1 MTYRTKDILRIS
13 YPILISLLM
22 EQLIGLTD
30 TAFLGRVG
38 EVELGAS
45 AIASIFYT
53 IFFMASFGFSIGTQ
67 ILIARRNGEKQY
79 HEIGTL
85 FYQGLYFQLG
95 LATVILL
102 LSYFISPLILKQILS
117 SEAIY
122 ETSIVYLQWRV
133 LGGLFAFCA
142 TIFRAY
148 FVGTTQTKTLTL
160 NSVVMVLSNVVF
172 NYILIFGKLG
182 FPALGIAGAAI
193 GSSLAELVSLLF
205 FIIYTR
211 THIDLKKYGL
221 DRIPRLQ
228 TNVLK
233 RMFDIS
239 IWTMIQNII
248 SFSTWFLFFL
258 YIEHLGERA
267 LAITNLVRAVSGVLF
282 MMMMAFASTCGSLV
296 SNLIGAG
303 RPDEVLPTIYRHLR
317 IAYLFV
323 LPVALIFSIFSQVT
337 LSIYTDIPELITAAT
352 PSLWVMCLSFIFQVP
367 GHIFFSSV
375 SGTGNTQK
383 AFILELLVL
392 VFYVG
397 YITYVILILRMN
409 VAFCWT
415 GEIVYGSGIG
425 LLSYLYIRR
434 GSWRTKRI

>member
-1 MTYRTKDILRIS
+1 MKYSNKDILRIA

-22 EQLIGLTD
+22 EQLIGMTD

-79 HEIGTL
+79 KEIGL
-85 FYQGLYFQLG
+85 IFYQSLYFQVG
-95 LATVILL
+95 LAVVILL
-102 LSYFISPLILKQILS
+102 LSYFLSPLILKQILS

-142 TIFRAY
+142 TVFRAY
-148 FVGTTQTKTLTL
+148 FVGTTQTQTLTL
-160 NSVVMVLSNVVF
+160 NSIVMVLSNIVF
-172 NYILIFGKLG
+172 NYILIFGKFG
-182 FPALGIAGAAI
+182 FPALGVAGAAI
-193 GSSLAELVSLLF
+193 GSSLAELVSLTF
-205 FIIYTR
+205 FIVYTHR
-211 THIDLKKYGL
+211 RIDLKKYAL
-221 DRIPRLQ
+221 NYIPRIQ
-228 TNVLK
+228 IRVL
-233 RMFDIS
+233 RRILEIS
-239 IWTMIQNII
+239 VWTMIQNLI

-267 LAITNLVRAVSGVLF
+267 LAVTNIVRAVSGVLF
-282 MMMMAFASTCGSLV
+282 MIMMAFASTCGSLT

-303 RPDEVLPTIYRHLR
+303 QTEEVYPTILRHIR
-317 IAYLFV
+317 IGYLFV
-323 LPVALIFSIFSQVT
+323 LPLGLLFCLFPTTT
-337 LSIYTDIPELITAAT
+337 LSIYTDIPELITASI
-352 PSLWVMCLSFIFQVP
+352 PSLWVMCCAFLFQVP
-367 GHIFFSSV
+367 GHVFFSSI

-383 AFILELLVL
+383 AFILEIVVL
-392 VFYVG
+392 VFYVS
-397 YITYVILILRMN
+397 YITYIILFLRMD

-415 GEIVYGSGIG
+415 GEMVYASGIW
-425 LLSYLYIRR
+425 LLSYLYIKK
-434 GSWRTKRI
+434 GNWRHKRI